1 LDYRILQDLAL
12 EEGGK
17 IVYLILDGLGG
28 LRMEGWE
35 GTELQ
40 VARTPNLNRMASQS
54 VCGLLDPIWPG
65 ITPGSGP
72 AHFAIFGYDPLQFEV
87 GRGVL
92 AALGIGFQL
101 TERDVAARINFCTL
115 DQEGKVADRRA
126 GRIPTEENRRLCAKL
141 RESLNLGTEFFIEPV
156 KEHRAVLVLR
166 GEGLGGDLADTDPQ
180 KEGSPP
186 LEPRSLSPES
196 KRTAELVEDFIRQA
210 KEILADEPKANMLI
224 LRGFAKYNP
233 FPTMEERYKLH
244 SLAIANYPMYR
255 GLARLVGM
263 DVWPDVGDLKDEF
276 RLLAQNFSQYDFF
289 YLHIKKTDSF
299 GEDGNFAAKVKVIEE
314 VDSLLP
320 QVLELGPEVIVVTA
334 DHSTPSKLKS
344 HSWHPIPVLLFSPNC
359 RVDEVERFDEISCIK
374 GGLGRLPAV
383 ALITLALAHARRLK
397 KYGA

>member
-1 LDYRILQDLAL
+1 
-12 EEGGK
+12 
-17 IVYLILDGLGG
+17 
-28 LRMEGWE
+28 MEGWE

-40 VARTPNLNRMASQS
+40 VARTPNLDRLASQS

-141 RESLNLGTEFFIEPV
+141 RGSLNLGTEFFIEPV

-180 KEGSPP
+180 KEGFAP
-186 LEPRSLSPES
+186 LEPKFLSPES
-196 KRTAELVEDFIRQA
+196 KRTAELVKDFLHQA

-263 DVWPDVGDLKDEF
+263 DVWPEVGDLKDEF
-276 RLLAQNFSQYDFF
+276 KLLAQNFPQYDFF
-289 YLHIKKTDSF
+289 YLHVKKTDSF

-320 QVLELGPEVIVVTA
+320 QVLELKPEVIVVTA

-344 HSWHPIPVLLFSPNC
+344 HSWHPIPVLLYSPNC

>member
-1 LDYRILQDLAL
+1 MDYGILQNLAL
-12 EEGGK
+12 DEGGK
-17 IVYLILDGLGG
+17 IVYLIMDGLGG
-28 LRMEGWE
+28 LRMGNGE

-40 VARTPNLNRMASQS
+40 VARTPNLNKLAVQS

-72 AHFAIFGYDPLQFEV
+72 AHLALFGYDPLKFEV

-115 DQEGKVADRRA
+115 DKEGRVLDRRA
-126 GRIPTEENRRLCAKL
+126 GRIPTDENNRLCARL
-141 RESLNLGTEFFIEPV
+141 REGIKLPTEFFVEPV

-180 KEGSPP
+180 KEGLSP
-186 LEPRSLSPES
+186 LEPQPLSAES
-196 KRTAELVEDFIRQA
+196 RETARLVADFLSQA
-210 KEILADEPKANMLI
+210 QAILADEPQANMLL

-233 FPTMEERYKLH
+233 LPTMEERYKLH

-263 DVWPDVGDLKDEF
+263 DVWPEVGDLQDEF
-276 RLLAQNFSQYDFF
+276 KLLAQNFPQYDFF
-289 YLHIKKTDSF
+289 YLHVKKTDSY
-299 GEDGNFAAKVKVIEE
+299 GEDGNFSAKVKVIEE

-320 QVLELGPEVIVVTA
+320 QVLELEPEVIVVTA

-344 HSWHPIPVLLFSPNC
+344 HSWHPVPLLLYSPNC
-359 RVDEVERFDEISCIK
+359 RVDEVKRFDEINCIR
-374 GGLGRLPAV
+374 GGLGRLPSV

>member
-1 LDYRILQDLAL
+1 MDYNILQDLAL

-40 VARTPNLNRMASQS
+40 VARTPNLDRLASQS

-141 RESLNLGTEFFIEPV
+141 RGSLNLGTEFFIEPV

-180 KEGSPP
+180 KEGFAP
-186 LEPRSLSPES
+186 LEPKFLSPES
-196 KRTAELVEDFIRQA
+196 KRTAELVKDFLHQA

-263 DVWPDVGDLKDEF
+263 DVWPEVGDLKDEF
-276 RLLAQNFSQYDFF
+276 KLLAQNFPQYDFF
-289 YLHIKKTDSF
+289 YLHVKKTDSF

-320 QVLELGPEVIVVTA
+320 QVLELKPEVIVVTA

-383 ALITLALAHARRLK
+383 ALITLALAHARRLQ

>member
-1 LDYRILQDLAL
+1 MDYRILQDLAL

-17 IVYLILDGLGG
+17 IVYLILDGVGG

-40 VARTPNLNRMASQS
+40 VARTPNLDRLASQS

-92 AALGIGFQL
+92 AALGIGFEL
-101 TERDVAARINFCTL
+101 TDRDVAARINFCTL
-115 DQEGKVADRRA
+115 DHEGKVTDRRA

-141 RESLNLGTEFFIEPV
+141 RDSLNLGTEFFIEPV

-186 LEPRSLSPES
+186 LEPRSLSPEG
-196 KRTAELVEDFIRQA
+196 KRTAELVEDFLRQA
-210 KEILADEPKANMLI
+210 KEILADEPRANMLI

-263 DVWPDVGDLKDEF
+263 DVWPDAGDLEDEF
-276 RLLAQNFSQYDFF
+276 KLLAQKFSQYDFF
-289 YLHIKKTDSF
+289 YLHVKKTDSF

-320 QVLELGPEVIVVTA
+320 QVLELEPEVVVVTA

>member
-1 LDYRILQDLAL
+1 MDYNILQDLAL

-40 VARTPNLNRMASQS
+40 VARTPNLDRLASQS

-141 RESLNLGTEFFIEPV
+141 RGSLNLGTEFFIEPV

-180 KEGSPP
+180 KEGFAP
-186 LEPRSLSPES
+186 LEPKFLSPES
-196 KRTAELVEDFIRQA
+196 KRTAELVKDFLHQA

-263 DVWPDVGDLKDEF
+263 DVWPEVGDLKDEF
-276 RLLAQNFSQYDFF
+276 KLLAQNFPQYDFF
-289 YLHIKKTDSF
+289 YLHVKKTDSF

-320 QVLELGPEVIVVTA
+320 QVLELKPEVIVVTA

-344 HSWHPIPVLLFSPNC
+344 HSWHPIPVLLYSPNC